1 MDGVYL
7 KFADD
12 TEVNIKMIVSK
23 EVQAMLPAIV
33 NSTAEKIEIDLENP
47 RQPVSFE
54 SHAKPKIPI
63 TPVESKKENVK
74 PENIKTPTQ

>member
-1 MDGVYL
+1 MLIVRKRGTEIRRDRNDLVVAQTTMDGVYL

-54 SHAKPKIPI
+54 SHAK
-63 TPVESKKENVK
+63 
-74 PENIKTPTQ
+74 